1 MTKKILSLLRV
12 NNNAQ
17 GFEPQRADMQKWLGS
32 LGYQPDE
39 IEWLECVASAR
50 TPNTEYSQMLDDIKR
65 LTTDGGIKAVAV
77 WDITRLG
84 RSKSDLLRLKMF
96 LIEHQVQLLVKNPAI
111 KLLNDNGAVSPAA
124 NSLFTE
130 CAKMADT
137 ELSQ

>member
-65 LTTDGGIKAVAV
+65 LTTDGGIKAVA
-77 WDITRLG
+77 G
-84 RSKSDLLRLKMF
+84 LKMF